1 MVYSN
6 HESILALN
14 FPDIQY
20 KCRCYMVCV
29 IHTETLP
36 LNHGSTCIMCL
47 SALIIV
53 PMLEM
58 CPCAELVERVFLR
71 LGAAESDEQL
81 EKALGRFL
89 PAILL
94 KLTSQY
100 KSVQD
105 KVRLGSTTIQIMV
118 DCDILLGMCHQLQL
132 SQCSN

>member
-1 MVYSN
+1 MHVY
-6 HESILALN
+6 
-14 FPDIQY
+14 
-20 KCRCYMVCV
+20 
-29 IHTETLP
+29 
-36 LNHGSTCIMCL
+36 L

-53 PMLEM
+53 PILEM